1 MPIIRKPKPNPR
13 FDSIDSV
20 LFDLK
25 NSLLQKAMNSTETNT
40 AQLML
45 DSEECLQKCKRIEF
59 VRNEL
64 SSMKYW

>member
-1 MPIIRKPKPNPR
+1 MPITRTPKPNPR

-25 NSLLQKAMNSTETNT
+25 NSLLRKAMNSSEINT
-40 AQLML
+40 AQILL
-45 DSEECLQKCKRIEF
+45 DTDECLAKCKRIEF

-64 SSMKYW
+64 SLMKDW